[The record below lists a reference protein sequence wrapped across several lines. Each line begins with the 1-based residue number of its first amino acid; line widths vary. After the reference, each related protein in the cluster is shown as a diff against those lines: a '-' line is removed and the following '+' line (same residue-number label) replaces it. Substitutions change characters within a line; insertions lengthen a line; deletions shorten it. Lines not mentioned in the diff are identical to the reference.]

1 MSYDL
6 QELLRRANAK
16 VAAMTPAEKEA
27 MLRAQ
32 RDSWVRGEMGLP
44 NPKYKWVNGVKV
56 YESYEDYCA

>member
-1 MSYDL
+1 MSDEL
-6 QELLRRANAK
+6 QELLSRAAAK

-32 RDSWVRGEMGLP
+32 RDSWVRGEMGWP